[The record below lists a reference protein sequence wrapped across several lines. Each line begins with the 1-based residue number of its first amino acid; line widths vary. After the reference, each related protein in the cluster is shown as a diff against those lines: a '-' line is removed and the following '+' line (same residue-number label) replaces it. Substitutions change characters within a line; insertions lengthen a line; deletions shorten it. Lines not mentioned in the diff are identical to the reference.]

1 MQLLPQEHDAASF
14 AVTSVTLR
22 MEELLIWWKHYYV
35 LLFKESLFF
44 AYL

>member
-22 MEELLIWWKHYYV
+22 MEELLI
-35 LLFKESLFF
+35 
-44 AYL
+44 